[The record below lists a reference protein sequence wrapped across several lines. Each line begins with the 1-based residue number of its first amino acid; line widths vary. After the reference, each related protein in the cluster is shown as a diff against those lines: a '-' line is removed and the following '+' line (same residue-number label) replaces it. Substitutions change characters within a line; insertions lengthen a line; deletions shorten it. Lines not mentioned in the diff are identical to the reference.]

1 LTGFFVLLLLKY
13 IEDIVTLND
22 KILQLRKSVQKN
34 ILNLSKIKTK
44 LLEWAQ
50 QYNEVVFLDG
60 NSAANQNA
68 SYSTY
73 DCILAVDAFTSIKT
87 DAHNA
92 FQDLHQ
98 YQSATKDWIFG
109 YLTYDLKNDIENL
122 QSHNYDGLQFPE
134 LYFFQPKKL
143 FLLKD
148 NCLEMHYLQ
157 FCDDEIETD
166 YEQIQGIQITN
177 KEVRNN
183 ATIQHRVSKK
193 QYCEKVNQIKEKIH
207 QGIIYE
213 TNFCI
218 EFYIENTAIQPKE
231 IFRKLN
237 SISESPFAT
246 FFKNRNFYALS
257 ASPERYIKKEGVKVI
272 SQPIK
277 GTSKR
282 LLDSNA
288 DELSKTN
295 LLASIKEQSENVMI
309 VDLVRN
315 DLSKT
320 ALRNS
325 VRVEE
330 LCKVYSYKQVHQMIS
345 TIVSEVDHTT
355 APVSI
360 LQTTFPMGSMTGA
373 PKIAAMEIIETFEET
388 KRGLYSGAVG
398 YFTPDGDFDFNVI
411 IRTVLYNAQ
420 KQYVSFSVGSAITSL
435 SDPEKEYE
443 ECMLKAKAM
452 FEVLM

>member
-1 LTGFFVLLLLKY
+1 
-13 IEDIVTLND
+13 
-22 KILQLRKSVQKN
+22 
-34 ILNLSKIKTK
+34 
-44 LLEWAQ
+44 
-50 QYNEVVFLDG
+50 
-60 NSAANQNA
+60 
-68 SYSTY
+68 
-73 DCILAVDAFTSIKT
+73 
-87 DAHNA
+87 
-92 FQDLHQ
+92 
-98 YQSATKDWIFG
+98 
-109 YLTYDLKNDIENL
+109 
-122 QSHNYDGLQFPE
+122 
-134 LYFFQPKKL
+134 
-143 FLLKD
+143 
-148 NCLEMHYLQ
+148 LQ

-183 ATIQHRVSKK
+183 ATIQHRISKK

-295 LLASIKEQSENVMI
+295 LQASIKEQSENVMI